1 MGVFKKILISM
12 FIALHVTVMVTA
24 GLPDKSAVGKR
35 ILKSIAW
42 YQIFFGL
49 DQTWSMFAPNP
60 SAVNSYLDATI
71 TFKDGT
77 TEKWTFP
84 RSSHMSSWDR
94 FTSGERMRKYQQ
106 ENLRPLER
114 QDLWF
119 DLSRF
124 LEREITKLEQQGGR
138 GRILESVQFFRHHN
152 IVKPP
157 TEVFIEHG
165 KPSSN
170 YQTESVFKYQ
180 AADGVR
186 HEAKNNN

>member
-1 MGVFKKILISM
+1 MGRITKILVSI
-12 FIALHVTVMVTA
+12 FITIHITLMVTS

-35 ILKSIAW
+35 ILKSLEW
-42 YQIFFGL
+42 YQVFFGL

-71 TFKDGT
+71 TFKDGS

-106 ENLRPLER
+106 ENLRPMER

-124 LEREITKLEQQGGR
+124 LEREVTKLEQQGR
-138 GRILESVQFFRHHN
+138 GRVVDEIQFYRHFN
-152 IVKPP
+152 VVKPP
-157 TEVFIEHG
+157 TEVFVEHG
-165 KPSSN
+165 TPSTN
-170 YQTESVFKYQ
+170 YQTEEVFKYK
-180 AADGVR
+180 ATEGVR
-186 HEAKNNN
+186 YEVKNNRQ